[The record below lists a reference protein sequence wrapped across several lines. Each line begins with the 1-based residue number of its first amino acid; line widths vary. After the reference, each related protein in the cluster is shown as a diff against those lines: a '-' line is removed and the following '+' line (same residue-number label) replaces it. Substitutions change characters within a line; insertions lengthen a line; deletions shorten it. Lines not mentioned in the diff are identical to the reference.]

1 VSPVF
6 RWFEERVPPYPEEPP
21 ATPPQGFFAFMWA
34 CSAGLR
40 PYLLGMTLCTAVI
53 GVFEAML
60 FAMLGRIVDWLA
72 AVEPSQLW
80 TEHRGTLLALAGV
93 LAGSVVFVALQT
105 ILKHQALAGNFPMRL
120 RWIFHRLLLGQS
132 MSFYQD
138 EFAGRVATK
147 VMQTALA
154 VRDTWF
160 TVADILVFT
169 TIYFVTMI
177 SVVGHFDVAML
188 VPFLAWVALYAC
200 AVAWF
205 VPRLARIG
213 AAQADA
219 RALMTGRVTDAY
231 TNIATVKLF
240 SHANREASYARSAM
254 QEFMKTAYR
263 QMRLVS
269 SFEIVNHVLS
279 MALIAS
285 TAGLALWLWTRG
297 EVGVGAV
304 AAATAMALRLNGISH
319 WIMWELASLFENIG
333 TVQDGIRTL
342 ARRHSVVDAP
352 GARPLEVPRGEI
364 RFEHV
369 QFHYGSG
376 NRVVEDFSLTIR
388 PGEKI
393 GLVGRS
399 GAGKSTIVNLLLR
412 FYDVESGHILVDG
425 QDIAAVRQ
433 DSLRARI
440 GMVTQDTSL
449 LHRSVRDNIVYGR
462 PDATDDEMI
471 AAAKRAEAHEF
482 IGELADA
489 KGRRGYDAHVGERG
503 VKLSGGQRQRVA
515 IARVML
521 KDAPILL
528 LDEATSALDSE
539 VEAAIQQSLYRLM
552 EGKTVVAIAHR
563 LSTIAAMDRLIVMDK
578 GRIVE
583 TGTHAELIARGGLY
597 ARLWAHQSGG
607 FLGDDTGDEDSVQAW
622 SRAAV

>member
-1 VSPVF
+1 VF

-72 AVEPSQLW
+72 AVEPSRLW
-80 TEHRGTLLALAGV
+80 VEHRGTLLALAGV

-177 SVVGHFDVAML
+177 AVVGHFDFAML
-188 VPFLAWVALYAC
+188 VPFLGWVGLYAC

-240 SHANREASYARSAM
+240 SHANREAGYARSAM
-254 QEFMKTAYR
+254 QEFMKTAYQ

-279 MALIAS
+279 MALVAS

-333 TVQDGIRTL
+333 TVQDGIQTL
-342 ARRHSVVDAP
+342 ARRQTVVDAP
-352 GARPLEVPRGEI
+352 GAPPLEVPRGEI

-376 NRVVEDFSLTIR
+376 NRVIEDFSLTIR

-425 QDIAAVRQ
+425 QDIATVRQ

-482 IGELADA
+482 VGELADA
-489 KGRRGYDAHVGERG
+489 RGRRGYDAHVGERG
-503 VKLSGGQRQRVA
+503 VKLSGGQRQRIA

-607 FLGDDTGDEDSVQAW
+607 FLGDDTEDEDSVQAW